1 MVNKDSILILAALG
15 LLVTSVL
22 YSAVK
27 LRMQK
32 RSREKGETG
41 NETFVKVSK
50 AGERPAPK
58 DYDPSDEDSGFAP
71 LEVSEEEFEREPM
84 SALEEYLDPST
95 PESRR
100 SVLAKELQDANGG
113 FIKTVANA
121 LRL

>member
-58 DYDPSDEDSGFAP
+58 DYDPSDEDSGFVP
-71 LEVSEEEFEREPM
+71 LEVSEEEFESEPM

-100 SVLAKELQDANGG
+100 SVLAKELQDAGYD
-113 FIKTVANA
+113 IQ
-121 LRL
+121 

>member
-58 DYDPSDEDSGFAP
+58 DYDPSDEDS
-71 LEVSEEEFEREPM
+71 
-84 SALEEYLDPST
+84 
-95 PESRR
+95 
-100 SVLAKELQDANGG
+100 
-113 FIKTVANA
+113 
-121 LRL
+121 

>member
-50 AGERPAPK
+50 AGERP
-58 DYDPSDEDSGFAP
+58 DEDSGFAP

-100 SVLAKELQDANGG
+100 SVLAKELQDAGYD
-113 FIKTVANA
+113 IQ
-121 LRL
+121 

>member
-32 RSREKGETG
+32 RSRETG

-71 LEVSEEEFEREPM
+71 LEVTEEEFEREPM

-100 SVLAKELQDANGG
+100 SVLAKELQDAGYD
-113 FIKTVANA
+113 IQ
-121 LRL
+121 